1 MARSTCIKCG
11 GLRFEM
17 VENEPV
23 GSNYKFM
30 FVQCAKCG
38 GVVGV
43 LDFFNIG
50 DLIQKL
56 ARGLRIDL

>member
-1 MARSTCIKCG
+1 
-11 GLRFEM
+11 M